1 MKEMVS
7 IIIPHFNRLSL
18 LREAIDSVKGQTYT
32 DWEIVIVDDKS
43 EDDVY
48 NELRKLESDKIHVYQ
63 RENETKGPSA
73 CRNIGARKANG
84 KYLIFLDS
92 DDLLKNYCLEQR
104 VGEIE
109 NNVDLEMGVFLM
121 EEFET
126 LPGDLK
132 TFYNQRIQ
140 ESQVIASF
148 IRNKNP
154 WQTMAPIWRKE
165 FFMELGGFDED
176 LLFMEDP
183 ELHLRALLK
192 DEKKIRTF
200 YDHPADC
207 FYRMNHFDEAKEG
220 FYYNSILYR
229 IRFYQKLTSGFY
241 PREFVMK
248 HSPDIKTGVNQL
260 VKTFLYSRVN
270 QFPELYEELMR
281 WMKSSGIYSTS
292 EAMRYR
298 LLIKTGNTE
307 NRILKAMKVRGMCYR
322 MLPSPSAG

>member
-1 MKEMVS
+1 MIS

-92 DDLLKNYCLEQR
+92 DDLLKNFCLEQR
-104 VGEIE
+104 VGEME
-109 NNVDLEMGVFLM
+109 KNGDLDAGVFLM
-121 EEFET
+121 QGFDNLAPGKVTIFNIEFPE
-126 LPGDLK
+126 K
-132 TFYNQRIQ
+132 EWISAFMRNQ
-140 ESQVIASF
+140 
-148 IRNKNP
+148 NP
-154 WQTMAPIWRKE
+154 WNVTCPVWKKE
-165 FFMELGGFDED
+165 SFEKAGGFDES
-176 LLFMEDP
+176 FFYMEDP
-183 ELHLRALLK
+183 DLHIRALHNGLRFK
-192 DEKKIRTF
+192 TF
-200 YDHPADC
+200 YQHPADC
-207 FYRMNHFDEAKEG
+207 CYRLNHFDEAKSG

-248 HSPDIKTGVNQL
+248 HSHDIKTGVNQL
-260 VKTFLYSRVN
+260 IKTFLYSRVN
-270 QFPELYEELMR
+270 QFPELYEELIR
-281 WMKSSGIYSTS
+281 WMKSSGIYSTA
-292 EAMRYR
+292 EMMRYR

-307 NRILKAMKVRGMCYR
+307 NRILKAMKVRGVCYR